1 MSRFLTTHQHNMAIE
16 CHSRWVFWKIQDRRP
31 IKNTQN
37 TEIKYNSEK
46 QTMQNT
52 AKQNHPGSVTS

>member
-1 MSRFLTTHQHNMAIE
+1 MAIE